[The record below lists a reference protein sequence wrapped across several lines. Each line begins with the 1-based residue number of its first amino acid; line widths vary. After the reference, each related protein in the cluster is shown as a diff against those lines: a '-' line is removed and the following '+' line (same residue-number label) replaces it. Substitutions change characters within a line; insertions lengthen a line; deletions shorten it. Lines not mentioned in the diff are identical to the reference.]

1 MKMEM
6 KELMEW
12 IESAIEELKNDDRMA
27 EPATVDTNAPLA
39 LIQVSIEG
47 RIHALRDVLRKT
59 AELTKETD
67 GDYRSAPFSREE
79 LAEARKEAKKVI
91 DKYDRFI
98 VLGFKQA
105 EDPHYVYTQTF
116 SCCKVR
122 DLVIGQ
128 GALKREEPKQLKKT
142 EEPLP

>member
-1 MKMEM
+1 MEM

-12 IESAIEELKNDDRMA
+12 IESAIEDLKNDDRMA

-47 RIHALRDVLRKT
+47 RIHALRDVLRKI
-59 AELTKETD
+59 AELTNETD
-67 GDYRSAPFSREE
+67 GDYRSAPFSQEE
-79 LAEARKEAKKVI
+79 LAEARKEAKAVI

-105 EDPHYVYTQTF
+105 EQYVYTQTF

-122 DLVIGQ
+122 DLVIGR
-128 GALKREEPKQLKKT
+128 GALKREEAEQLKKM
-142 EEPLP
+142 EGSLP

>member
-47 RIHALRDVLRKT
+47 RIHALRDVLRKI
-59 AELTKETD
+59 AELTKTD
-67 GDYRSAPFSREE
+67 GGYRSAPFSREE
-79 LAEARKEAKKVI
+79 LAEARKDAKEVI

-98 VLGFKQA
+98 VLGFTPA

-128 GALKREEPKQLKKT
+128 GALKREELQQLKKM

>member
-47 RIHALRDVLRKT
+47 RIHALRDVLRKI
-59 AELTKETD
+59 AELTNETD
-67 GDYRSAPFSREE
+67 GD
-79 LAEARKEAKKVI
+79 
-91 DKYDRFI
+91 
-98 VLGFKQA
+98 
-105 EDPHYVYTQTF
+105 
-116 SCCKVR
+116 
-122 DLVIGQ
+122 
-128 GALKREEPKQLKKT
+128 
-142 EEPLP
+142 

>member
-1 MKMEM
+1 MKIEM

-12 IESAIEELKNDDRMA
+12 IEASIEELKNDDRMA

-47 RIHALRDVLRKT
+47 RIHALRDVLRKV
-59 AELTKETD
+59 AELTNETD
-67 GDYRSAPFSREE
+67 GDYRSAPFSQEE
-79 LAEARKEAKKVI
+79 LAEARKEAKAVI

-105 EDPHYVYTQTF
+105 EEPQYVYTQTF

-122 DLVIGQ
+122 DLVIGR
-128 GALKREEPKQLKKT
+128 GALKREEAEQLKKT
-142 EEPLP
+142 EGSLP

>member
-6 KELMEW
+6 KELREW
-12 IESAIEELKNDDRMA
+12 IETSIEELKNDDRME
-27 EPATVDTNAPLA
+27 EPAYVDTNAPLA

-47 RIHALRDVLRKT
+47 RIHALREVLRKM
-59 AELTKETD
+59 AELINEPE

-79 LAEARKEAKKVI
+79 LAEARKEAKEVI

-105 EDPHYVYTQTF
+105 EDPQYVYTQTF

-128 GALKREEPKQLKKT
+128 GALKREEPKQLN
-142 EEPLP
+142 